1 MEIGGIWEF
10 KRFHFLEN
18 QTGHNEGLAFGYGL
32 LTTRSTLANMA
43 SPDRGATGGIVG
55 VQSLVCC
62 DLRRVKQKM
71 QLWINAHWP
80 SGLTL

>member
-55 VQSLVCC
+55 V
-62 DLRRVKQKM
+62 
-71 QLWINAHWP
+71 
-80 SGLTL
+80 